1 MGYFRLIF
9 ELTSADISGKY
20 PQIVSSEY
28 FAKHNL
34 KHKWTLRV
42 PKMSINYK
50 TPPILVLNLI
60 LIKFLYTLFGC
71 YLVFYEGIKVSR
83 TVFGQIGQC
92 AVCYSWA
99 DLLEVTC
106 KQQATGSSRAW
117 PTPKDDL
124 SRSVQYLHCVSFFD
138 FCIRGVLGLCKFHY
152 CNLSKHYRNIWLMHF
167 VLANSFMV
175 FSFVYFVINGN
186 VNILQWATKGG
197 KISDFFLWLHPPK
210 NVPNHY
216 PELLLFSWK
225 SFWEDGFVLLKI
237 TNYIMNS

>member
-1 MGYFRLIF
+1 VLSTLGTFLKNSPKIITCCLFHSKVHSFLKQCLARSLLDTFVGYFRLIF

-60 LIKFLYTLFGC
+60 KFLYTLFGC

-106 KQQATGSSRAW
+106 KQQATGSSRA
-117 PTPKDDL
+117 
-124 SRSVQYLHCVSFFD
+124 
-138 FCIRGVLGLCKFHY
+138 
-152 CNLSKHYRNIWLMHF
+152 
-167 VLANSFMV
+167 
-175 FSFVYFVINGN
+175 
-186 VNILQWATKGG
+186 
-197 KISDFFLWLHPPK
+197 
-210 NVPNHY
+210 
-216 PELLLFSWK
+216 
-225 SFWEDGFVLLKI
+225 
-237 TNYIMNS
+237 